1 MAAVKS
7 NAMARIPS
15 VKQAVESTPR
25 RTSAVKKPKAPPQA
39 VQTPAGEV
47 DATAAPRRGRPLSA
61 ASARSADLP
70 LDPPPALG
78 TGRPAHTAPAR
89 RPGRPTGAARGPE
102 QRERLLNAALALFAR
117 QGIVDTTLGE
127 IAREAGFTPAMM
139 HYYFKT
145 RDQLLDVLID
155 ERFAPLRAGLGVP
168 FQENPDDPVA
178 AITQLARRLVQA
190 AGDYPWFPSLWVREV
205 ISDGGLLRQRMHERF
220 GNTHQKA
227 WLAAIARWQKEGR
240 LNAALEPALV
250 FVTLLGLTILPM
262 ATSKLWRNDPARRDI
277 GSEEIARHVVALLVQ
292 GIGPKKA
299 D

>member
-1 MAAVKS
+1 
-7 NAMARIPS
+7 MARIPS
-15 VKQAVESTPR
+15 DDREVKSSLP
-25 RTSAVKKPKAPPQA
+25 
-39 VQTPAGEV
+39 G
-47 DATAAPRRGRPLSA
+47 TAATKVRKARA
-61 ASARSADLP
+61 AV
-70 LDPPPALG
+70 
-78 TGRPAHTAPAR
+78 RPAAETHADAPAAGAPAR
-89 RPGRPTGAARGPE
+89 RPGRPSGAARGPQ
-102 QRERLLNAALALFAR
+102 QRDRLLDAALALFAR

-178 AITQLARRLVQA
+178 AITQLAQRLVQVA
-190 AGDYPWFPSLWVREV
+190 VAHPWFPSLWVREV

-220 GNTHQKA
+220 GNAHQKA
-227 WLAAIARWQKEGR
+227 SLSAIERWQKEGR
-240 LNAALEPALV
+240 LNAGLEPALV
-250 FVTLLGLTILPM
+250 FVTLLGLTILPL
-262 ATSKLWRNDPARRDI
+262 ATSKLWRNDPARRNI